1 MVSAF
6 DVHCAFTDSLIRKL
20 CCGMGQVARDQKIT
34 EINKEGFLQEADLEL
49 FGMPTALT
57 AGIP

>member
-1 MVSAF
+1 
-6 DVHCAFTDSLIRKL
+6 
-20 CCGMGQVARDQKIT
+20 MGQVARDQKIT

-57 AGIP
+57 AGIPWSAWIIYN